1 MDLQPTRIDIGA
13 DAADDATSLKD
24 SHALGQL
31 AHGGARR
38 RKCGYD
44 IPLAPLLR
52 FKSFLELSGP

>member
-1 MDLQPTRIDIGA
+1 
-13 DAADDATSLKD
+13 
-24 SHALGQL
+24 L